1 LRRIDVE
8 NILIFQDL
16 DMAAPL
22 VSIVVNNYNYSRFL
36 SRSVGSALAQT
47 YPHVEVVV
55 VDDAS
60 TDGSQDI
67 ILAFGQ
73 RVTPVLKEINA
84 GHGAAF
90 NSGFAASRGEI
101 VLFLDA
107 DDHLYPRAVE
117 IAVRE
122 FAPGVAKV
130 QYRLDLVDGAGRIID
145 SFPPPEVQFDDGDV
159 VPLLLSKGRYEGT
172 VTAGNAFSRHALD
185 AILPM
190 PQERFRQGADGYV
203 CTLAPLFGTV
213 RSVEHRLGAYVQH
226 GANHSYFGNELQQR
240 VRWRLAHDAARYE
253 ALSAKAAELGLSVH
267 PEPGLRDPF
276 HLENRI
282 ASLCLDPANHPM
294 PADSRLSLAL
304 MGAWAV
310 RRSRLPKRR
319 RAVLAAWFLCLG
331 MLPRTAA
338 AKVAAWRLERAS
350 RPSGVRRL
358 VRRIRAATR

>member
-1 LRRIDVE
+1 
-8 NILIFQDL
+8 
-16 DMAAPL
+16 MAAPL
-22 VSIVVNNYNYSRFL
+22 VSIVVNNYNYGRFL
-36 SRSVGSALAQT
+36 SRSVDSALGQT
-47 YPHVEVVV
+47 YRHVEVVV

-73 RVTPVLKEINA
+73 RVTPILNVLNA

-101 VLFLDA
+101 VIFLDA
-107 DDHLYPRAVE
+107 DDYLYPRAAEFV
-117 IAVRE
+117 VRE

-130 QYRLDLVDGAGRIID
+130 QYRLDLVDAAGRVID

-159 VPLLLSKGRYEGT
+159 VPLLLTKGRYEGT

-185 AILPM
+185 AIMPM

-203 CTLAPLFGTV
+203 CTLAPLFGSV
-213 RSVEHRLGAYVQH
+213 RSIEHRLGAYVQH

-253 ALSAKAAELGLSVH
+253 MLSAKAAEVGLRVH
-267 PEPGLRDPF
+267 PDPGLCDPF

-282 ASLCLDPANHPM
+282 ASLCLDPADHPM
-294 PADSRLSLAL
+294 PSDSRLSLAL
-304 MGAWAV
+304 RGVCAV
-310 RRSRLPKRR
+310 RQSRLPGRR

-331 MLPRTAA
+331 MLPRAA
-338 AKVAAWRLERAS
+338 AATMAAWRLNPAS
-350 RPSGVRRL
+350 RPRGVGSL
-358 VRRIRAATR
+358 VQRIRAATR